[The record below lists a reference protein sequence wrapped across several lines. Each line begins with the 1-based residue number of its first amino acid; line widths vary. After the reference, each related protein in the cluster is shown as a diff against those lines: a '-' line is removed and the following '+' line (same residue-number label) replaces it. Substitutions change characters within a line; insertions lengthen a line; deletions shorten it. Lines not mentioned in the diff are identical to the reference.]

1 MRLVK
6 DNKVAVTRPL
16 VFLGCLHSPYRMRQE
31 HFAEHDI
38 TLEVISTS
46 GWVNNIGLLLGRDC
60 MKGYM

>member
-1 MRLVK
+1 M
-6 DNKVAVTRPL
+6 AVTRPL